1 MYETERLILEAV
13 SDDAVKELYSFY
25 NDYEL
30 LSGIENTADWV
41 APQTLEQLIEDTKG
55 GAARFI
61 VRLKKDDGSPGGVI
75 GYASIGTNWI
85 ARVSEPLLYLGKEWH
100 NQGLGKELLDR
111 LLRIMFYEINARK
124 CSITVFSFNAVA
136 IKVYLAAGF
145 TQEGRLREEL
155 YRKGDYYDVIKLGLL
170 RTEYEKLKGGPLPMR
185 ISKEEYYFYEWL
197 ILGKGITEE
206 QLKKLSPLEFNK
218 LNAEY
223 AEFKKTLKTF

>member
-13 SDDAVKELYSFY
+13 SDEAVKELYSFY
-25 NDYEL
+25 NDYDL
-30 LSGIENTADWV
+30 MAGIETTANWV

-61 VRLKKDDGSPGGVI
+61 VRLKESSEVI

-85 ARVSEPLLYLGKEWH
+85 ARVSDPLLYLGKKWRG
-100 NQGLGKELLDR
+100 QGLGKELLDR

-124 CSITVFSFNAVA
+124 CSITVFSFNAAA

-155 YRKGDYYDVIKLGLL
+155 YRKGDYYDVIKLRLL
-170 RTEYEKLKGGPLPMR
+170 RTEYEKLKGGR
-185 ISKEEYYFYEWL
+185 FV
-197 ILGKGITEE
+197 
-206 QLKKLSPLEFNK
+206 
-218 LNAEY
+218 
-223 AEFKKTLKTF
+223 